1 MNSFVNPKQPVLGI
15 SSCLLGMNVRYD
27 GNNKQHSFTTAV
39 LNKHFD
45 LFPVCP
51 EMAIGMGVP
60 RAPIQLRIL
69 DGELRAVD
77 VGNHA
82 QDVTTALQEYGQQQV
97 THARAFCGYIFKSR
111 SPSCG
116 ISDTS
121 IFSENGVSAG
131 PGIYAR
137 EILRTLPWLPAIDE
151 TQLDQE
157 KAKDNFLERAFSLVR
172 WHQFLTGP
180 LTVKDL
186 MGFHRAHR
194 LTLAVHSDKAYRALS
209 RIISDLRDPV
219 PHNVRDNYMKQF
231 HEYLKIPLTHKDHVR
246 MLTQLQQHLAPVVSH
261 VEQESLNAEIRNY
274 RGIPEKLVIPLQTI
288 KRLADNYNLYDLAR
302 QTYINP
308 TPAEIALRYSKQ

>member
-1 MNSFVNPKQPVLGI
+1 MDSYLNGTPPALGV
-15 SSCLLGMNVRYD
+15 SSCLLGNNVRYNG
-27 GNNKQHSFTTAV
+27 GNKYHSFISLV
-39 LNKHFD
+39 LEKHFD
-45 LFPVCP
+45 LRPICP
-51 EMAIGMGVP
+51 EVAIGMGVP
-60 RAPIQLRIL
+60 RAPVQLRIL
-69 DGELRAVD
+69 DGELRAVG

-116 ISDTS
+116 ISDS
-121 IFSENGVSAG
+121 KIFSENGVSAG

-137 EILRTLPWLPAIDE
+137 KILRTLPWLPAIDE
-151 TQLDQE
+151 TQLDQDE
-157 KAKDNFLERAFSLVR
+157 TKDNFLERVFSLIR
-172 WHQFLTGP
+172 WHQFLTDP

-186 MGFHRAHR
+186 MDFHRTHR
-194 LTLAVHSDKAYRALS
+194 LTLTAHSDKADRALS

-219 PHNVRDNYMKQF
+219 PHNGRDNYMKQF
-231 HEYLKIPLTHKDHVR
+231 HDYLKIPLTHKDHVR
-246 MLTQLQQHLAPVVSH
+246 MLTKLQQHLAPVISH

-274 RGIPEKLVIPLQTI
+274 RGNPEKLVIPLQTI
-288 KRLADNYNLYDLAR
+288 KRLADNYNLYNLAR